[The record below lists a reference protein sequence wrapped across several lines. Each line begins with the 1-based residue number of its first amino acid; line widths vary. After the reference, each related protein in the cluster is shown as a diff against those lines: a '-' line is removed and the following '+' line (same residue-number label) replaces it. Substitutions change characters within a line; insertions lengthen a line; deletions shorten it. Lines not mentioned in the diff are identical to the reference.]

1 MLGLFSSSKLK
12 QQDKYTQPPFYSVII
27 CVVLYLG
34 NLIHVLLLWRRL
46 WRSTIRGNLK
56 MVLTELMC
64 RTAVWEV
71 LVLRWSVFRGLSG
84 VSLRFPAVLWEFQK
98 PEERQRRG
106 NNNNCVCCCREKT
119 GGEWQSERRTETWR
133 GVFVLA
139 PFWWCWA
146 CSSAAKHGTFSH
158 RSCCLCS
165 VKRDHMSS
173 RVFGTTFTLLTCP
186 PFFVS
191 PPVCSFSTQNWVLT
205 LWFPQRRASPLGSTT
220 LNTRLSWS
228 SHLM

>member
-119 GGEWQSERRTETWR
+119 GGE
-133 GVFVLA
+133 
-139 PFWWCWA
+139 
-146 CSSAAKHGTFSH
+146 
-158 RSCCLCS
+158 
-165 VKRDHMSS
+165 
-173 RVFGTTFTLLTCP
+173 
-186 PFFVS
+186 
-191 PPVCSFSTQNWVLT
+191 
-205 LWFPQRRASPLGSTT
+205 
-220 LNTRLSWS
+220 
-228 SHLM
+228 